1 MTLLIADR
9 RSLLNIP
16 QHVLYYK
23 QNPPDNPSTVDD
35 GDDKSDQTD
44 SLDPG
49 NTTLSTIASATS
61 TEHMRIVKEIIPDFA
76 IIRMR
81 SRLRNPARGRVWENL
96 KIKSVG
102 VPILVEV
109 KPAASRSLTGLP
121 SLESTA
127 IELARGQTQAMRQAA
142 YLFRMNERQDSVIL
156 MACSGIYWTC
166 RIARR
171 DSVMHMAPMDPDVDV
186 EGDMDNEDSDE
197 DEGEMDE
204 EDEENEDEGEEE
216 DDDAYSDLRD
226 DDDDDDDIDELD
238 IMHLPEGELAWLELV
253 QRDEDNLALPQEDWT
268 LALIHNTSASNQHF
282 YMIHYRLDL
291 VLAGNHTMG

>member
-1 MTLLIADR
+1 MGMIDQIRQTPWTLLPR
-9 RSLLNIP
+9 TLP
-16 QHVLYYK
+16 VG
-23 QNPPDNPSTVDD
+23 T
-35 GDDKSDQTD
+35 
-44 SLDPG
+44 G

-166 RIARR
+166 RIVRR
-171 DSVMHMAPMDPDVDV
+171 DSVMHMAPMDPDADV
-186 EGDMDNEDSDE
+186 EGNMDNEDSDE
-197 DEGEMDE
+197 
-204 EDEENEDEGEEE
+204 EDEGEEDNE
-216 DDDAYSDLRD
+216 
-226 DDDDDDDIDELD
+226 DDDDDDIDELD
-238 IMHLPEGELAWLELV
+238 IMHLPEGELALLELV
-253 QRDEDNLALPQEDWT
+253 QEDEDNLALPEEDWT
-268 LALIHNTSASNQHF
+268 LALILNTPASNQHF
-282 YMIHYRLDL
+282 YMIHHRLDL
-291 VLAGNHTMG
+291 VLAGNYTIG